1 MDSRKVFSISSL
13 LPSIRCIAT
22 RAVRPFVSTTV
33 ASFTSPRS
41 STGSS
46 LIPYT
51 NASFAMTTSYLHR
64 ASSLTVP
71 MRCVEP
77 PARSSRPWPVL
88 QLSSSEASLTSARA
102 SELAKEGSVNFHTA
116 ARTTFAA
123 LAGLTICAATVLAQ
137 APDGPQ
143 NDGPPAASAPRST
156 PAPSSTAQTVLVPAG
171 TRLGVTLENGIST
184 ATAKPGDSV
193 YMRTSFPITINNK
206 VVVPVGSYLRGEI
219 TDSKRPGRVK
229 GKGELRLRL
238 NTMVLPN
245 GYTVDLNAE
254 PHSTDAG
261 EVKTDQEGKMTG
273 PGGKG
278 KDATT
283 VATTTAAGAG
293 IGAIAGGGKG
303 AGIGAGVGGLAGLAA
318 VLLSRGP
325 EAQLP
330 RGSSLDLV
338 LERDLH
344 LDADQIHYADVGQSN
359 TVVIQQ
365 PAPQN

>member
-1 MDSRKVFSISSL
+1 MNFR
-13 LPSIRCIAT
+13 IA
-22 RAVRPFVSTTV
+22 V
-33 ASFTSPRS
+33 
-41 STGSS
+41 
-46 LIPYT
+46 
-51 NASFAMTTSYLHR
+51 
-64 ASSLTVP
+64 
-71 MRCVEP
+71 
-77 PARSSRPWPVL
+77 
-88 QLSSSEASLTSARA
+88 
-102 SELAKEGSVNFHTA
+102 
-116 ARTTFAA
+116 RTTFAA
-123 LAGLTICAATVLAQ
+123 LSGLTICAATLLAQ
-137 APDGPQ
+137 APAGPQ
-143 NDGPPAASAPRST
+143 NDGPPPAST
-156 PAPSSTAQTVLVPAG
+156 PAPAAAPRAASGGQTVLVPSG

-206 VVVPVGSYLRGEI
+206 VVIPVGSYLRGEI

-238 NTMVLPN
+238 NTLVLPN

-261 EVKTDQEGKMTG
+261 QVNTDPEGKMTG

-283 VATTTAAGAG
+283 IATTTATGAG

-303 AGIGAGVGGLAGLAA
+303 AGIGAGIGGVAGLAA

-330 RGSSLDLV
+330 RGSSMDLV
-338 LERDLH
+338 LERDLY
-344 LDADQIHYADVGQSN
+344 LDADQIHYSDVGQSN

-365 PAPQN
+365 TAPQK